1 MRPKR
6 ATDAE
11 IARLATRQS
20 GVVSRAQLLSS
31 GSSADQIKRRIDA
44 GRLRPIHRGVYA
56 VGHDAL
62 PQRGRLIAAL
72 LVVGPNTALSHGI
85 AEALWKLTPSMPQL
99 IELTT
104 TQRAPRKRDGLRVYT
119 TRELA
124 MQRLDGLP
132 VTTPIQTLLDLAATR
147 PPEELERAC
156 SEALYLRLV
165 NADALARSEAAEH
178 RR

>member
-1 MRPKR
+1 M
-6 ATDAE
+6 
-11 IARLATRQS
+11 
-20 GVVSRAQLLSS
+20 G
-31 GSSADQIKRRIDA
+31 A

-124 MQRLDGLP
+124 MRRLT
-132 VTTPIQTLLDLAATR
+132 VCR
-147 PPEELERAC
+147 
-156 SEALYLRLV
+156 
-165 NADALARSEAAEH
+165 
-178 RR
+178 